1 MPPSV
6 KPPGFCR
13 CLTLNPIK
21 AGFVKKNSGGLG
33 LAGENLG
40 VTKNNTA
47 SSGAVLF

>member
-13 CLTLNPIK
+13 CLTLNLIE
-21 AGFVKKNSGGLG
+21 AGFVKKNNGGLG
-33 LAGENLG
+33 LTGQNLD
-40 VTKNNTA
+40 VTKNYTA